1 MEQDQKPKEKS
12 VIDVIAIIFGIVL
25 VLSSFGHM
33 IEFIDYAYDN
43 GWSAGQKRYPVG
55 GGLLVLLGIV
65 FYIAAIPALSKRGFD
80 SMANIM
86 LIILV
91 LAALPLIGKI
101 AGCSSSNTGDAEC
114 EAGRY
119 GYVCR

>member
-1 MEQDQKPKEKS
+1 MEQDPKPKEKS

-25 VLSSFGHM
+25 VLSLFGHVF
-33 IEFIDYAYDN
+33 EFIDYAYEN

-55 GGLLVLLGIV
+55 GGFLIIIGIV
-65 FYIAAIPALSKRGFD
+65 FYIAAIPALRKRRFD

-101 AGCSSSNTGDAEC
+101 AGCSSSNTSDTEC